1 VPVLDDLVGL
11 KPEDAVLVGRFGDL
25 GLIKDRWRVV
35 GPQPGFRRVDWP
47 MPVFVSHDEIRDLY
61 WKRWYDEDTLE
72 WGREEWMPRGVVLEG
87 PSSGLMGSEFV
98 QRRLNRLLPWDE
110 GSGVVG

>member
-1 VPVLDDLVGL
+1 
-11 KPEDAVLVGRFGDL
+11 
-25 GLIKDRWRVV
+25 
-35 GPQPGFRRVDWP
+35 